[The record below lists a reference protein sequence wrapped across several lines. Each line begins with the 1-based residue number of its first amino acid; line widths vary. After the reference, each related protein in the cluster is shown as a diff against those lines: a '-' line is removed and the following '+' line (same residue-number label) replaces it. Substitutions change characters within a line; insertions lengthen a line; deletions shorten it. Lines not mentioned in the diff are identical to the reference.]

1 MHPMPGRPAQAL
13 KPLLG
18 FVAYGPISG
27 FPILIVPWSI
37 RRYCE
42 RLTGQLYER
51 AISSLPKPA
60 AARVCAER
68 RHSNRWAGYELS
80 VASRSPAGID
90 WRTMRLT
97 SGRHELGCHTFH
109 HYPAWETAPKT
120 YESSVTQNREAA
132 AALLPREKM
141 ICHSYPISYPR
152 PASKR
157 RIARYFAGCRGGGQ
171 CINTGAVDLN
181 YLSSFFIEQCHGNL
195 SAIEQI
201 VSVNIRSGGWLIF
214 STHDVSDHPTRFGC
228 TPAFFEQI
236 VASSVRSGAT
246 ILPMGTALQRMTGR
260 PEAPGTR

>member
-1 MHPMPGRPAQAL
+1 MRLLSRLPGAYRRRMAKWLGRRPIRLQPAHPI
-13 KPLLG
+13 
-18 FVAYGPISG
+18 ISFTFDD
-27 FPILIVPWSI
+27 FPRSAIVSGGTILES
-37 RRYCE
+37 E
-42 RLTGQLYER
+42 RLAGTYFTSFGLMGKTTPTGEIFHLED
-51 AISSLPKPA
+51 L
-60 AARVCAER
+60 
-68 RHSNRWAGYELS
+68 G
-80 VASRSPAGID
+80 
-90 WRTMRLT
+90 RLT

-236 VASSVRSGAT
+236 VACSVRSGAT